1 MIDALRITWATLH
14 SRAGALYLVT
24 VIGYLTLFSL
34 LRFRI
39 ALFSVVV
46 FPGTVFHELSHWAAG
61 ILFRG
66 RPRRLRLW
74 PKRNGTRMVM
84 GSVECTNLR
93 WYNGVFIGLAPL
105 ALLPIALTLMIWS
118 IGLAPGLRV
127 GDAGWAYLVA
137 CFTYASIPSGQD
149 LRIASVS
156 RWMLISI
163 AILAGSAWFWLRVR

>member
-1 MIDALRITWATLH
+1 MIGSLRAGWATLH
-14 SRAGALYLVT
+14 SRAGAVYLVA

-39 ALFSVVV
+39 ALFSIVV
-46 FPGTVFHELSHWAAG
+46 FPGTVFHELSHWLAG
-61 ILFRG
+61 LLFGG

-74 PKRNGTRMVM
+74 PKRSGAQMTM

-105 ALLPIALTLMIWS
+105 ALLPIALTVMVWS
-118 IGLAPGLRV
+118 IGLAPALQV
-127 GDAGWAYLVA
+127 SDAGWAYLVA

-149 LRIASVS
+149 LRIVSLS

-163 AILAGSAWFWLRVR
+163 AILAGVAWLWFR